1 MPQRSFSFC
10 PDVAVV
16 SGSQPL
22 PSRQDS
28 IISCHASP
36 VALLRPRHRA
46 QHPAAGRM
54 GQGGQTPL
62 CEPPTCSSLP
72 EEEHEGAKEAA
83 EVVVPVNVAF
93 LIQLDVAKNLPEGE
107 KGSGNT
113 AGAGEVAARSPWLG
127 AHDVVWDQ
135 SCPRAQVEKQPREGM
150 RAQILPSK
158 DERW

>member
-1 MPQRSFSFC
+1 
-10 PDVAVV
+10 
-16 SGSQPL
+16 
-22 PSRQDS
+22 
-28 IISCHASP
+28 
-36 VALLRPRHRA
+36 
-46 QHPAAGRM
+46 M

-113 AGAGEVAARSPWLG
+113 AGAGKVAARSPWLG

-150 RAQILPSK
+150 QAQILPSK
-158 DERW
+158 DGRW